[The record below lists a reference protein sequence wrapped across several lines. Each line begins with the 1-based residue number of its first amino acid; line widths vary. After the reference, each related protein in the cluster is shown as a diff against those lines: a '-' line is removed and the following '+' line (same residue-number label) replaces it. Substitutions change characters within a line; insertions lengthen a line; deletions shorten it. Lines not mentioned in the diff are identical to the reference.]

1 MQLPY
6 AEEARVPKA
15 KITEFLLDP
24 EHEYA
29 GPRAAFFIERGFRVS
44 EWEALADALLE
55 HAGRYPATETGRTQ
69 YGTKYQVVG
78 PLRLPSGT
86 YTTKD
91 VLSAWIVPTGEETAR
106 LTSAYPLTP

>member
-6 AEEARVPKA
+6 AEKARVPKA

-29 GPRAAFFIERGFRVS
+29 GPRAAFFIKRGFRVS

-55 HAGRYPATETGRTQ
+55 HARRYPATETGRTQ

>member
-6 AEEARVPKA
+6 VEEARVPKA

-29 GPRAAFFIERGFRVS
+29 GPRAAFFIEHGFRVS

-69 YGTKYQVVG
+69 YGRKYARAASVG
-78 PLRLPSGT
+78 FP
-86 YTTKD
+86 
-91 VLSAWIVPTGEETAR
+91 
-106 LTSAYPLTP
+106 